1 MAYSGA
7 IIGGKGARVSRLLHG
22 LIGLCLL
29 AGVAQAQSSYPTRP
43 VKIIVPSAPGGGTD
57 ISARVL
63 AQQFS
68 LAMGQQF
75 YVENRPGAGNMIGIE
90 AAARSAPDGYTLLM
104 TASTLTINHLTY
116 KKVLYDALRD
126 FAPVSLVVSLP
137 SVLAVHPSVP
147 ARTLIELI
155 AYAKKNPGALTYASA
170 GIGTNPHLSMELLKT
185 MAGIDVRHIPYKGVG
200 PAIQDVVAGQVSLI
214 VAGLLTTRPLTESG
228 KLRGLAVTGATRV
241 EVLPDIPTVSEAG
254 VPNYESL
261 QWYGLL
267 APAGTPAA
275 IIARLHAET
284 ARAVKTSEMKTRLAA
299 DGADGVGN
307 TPEEFARHIREEMEK
322 WAAVAKAANIEPQ

>member
-29 AGVAQAQSSYPTRP
+29 AGVAQAQSSYPARP

-185 MAGIDVRHIPYKGVG
+185 MAGIDIRHIPYKGVG

-214 VAGLLTTRPLTESG
+214 VAGLLTTRPLTNPASFAA
-228 KLRGLAVTGATRV
+228 LR
-241 EVLPDIPTVSEAG
+241 
-254 VPNYESL
+254 
-261 QWYGLL
+261 
-267 APAGTPAA
+267 
-275 IIARLHAET
+275 
-284 ARAVKTSEMKTRLAA
+284 
-299 DGADGVGN
+299 
-307 TPEEFARHIREEMEK
+307 
-322 WAAVAKAANIEPQ
+322 